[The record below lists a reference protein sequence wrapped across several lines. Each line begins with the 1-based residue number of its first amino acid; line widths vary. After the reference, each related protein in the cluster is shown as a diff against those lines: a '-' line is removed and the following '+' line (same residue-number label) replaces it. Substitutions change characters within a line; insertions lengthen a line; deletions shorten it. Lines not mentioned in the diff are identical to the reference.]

1 MSEHPKIER
10 NTGEDS
16 GATDQ
21 PRTEANAP
29 PRPTSSDWQA
39 AAAKELKGK
48 DVTWHTVEGIA
59 VKPLYTAEDTA
70 NLDPGL
76 PGFAPFMVMLTDI
89 SSSGMPSNKICMSS
103 SVSIATPA
111 LPTSPTTRG

>member
-1 MSEHPKIER
+1 MSEHPKIEL

-16 GATDQ
+16 GAASQ
-21 PRTEANAP
+21 PPVEANGTA
-29 PRPTSSDWQA
+29 RPSAADWQA

-70 NLDPGL
+70 ELDPGL
-76 PGFAPFMVMLTDI
+76 PGFAPL
-89 SSSGMPSNKICMSS
+89 
-103 SVSIATPA
+103 
-111 LPTSPTTRG
+111 TRGPYASMYTGRPWTIR